1 MWARAFAGIVPGFLL
16 SAGLVGLVTWGL
28 PGAWQSTLVPGIIA
42 FFVVWMGVMAAA
54 FQFANGKRAWA
65 WLGGLAALSLGALW
79 LLQWLQ
85 WIE

>member
-16 SAGLVGLVTWGL
+16 SAGLVGLFTWAL
-28 PGAWQSTLVPGIIA
+28 PGPWQGTVVPGVIA
-42 FFVVWMGVMAAA
+42 FFVVWTGVMAAA
-54 FQFANGKRAWA
+54 FQFGNGKRAWA
-65 WLGGLAALSLGALW
+65 WLGGLAVLCLGSLW

>member
-1 MWARAFAGIVPGFLL
+1 MWARALAGIVPGFLL
-16 SAGLVGLVTWGL
+16 SAGLVGLFTWAL
-28 PGAWQSTLVPGIIA
+28 PGPWQGAIVAGVIA
-42 FFVVWMGVMAAA
+42 FFIVWMAVMGAS

-65 WLGGLAALSLGALW
+65 WLSALAAVSLGALW

>member
-16 SAGLVGLVTWGL
+16 SAGLVGLFTWALRG
-28 PGAWQSTLVPGIIA
+28 PWQGTIVAGVIA
-42 FFVVWMGVMAAA
+42 FFVVWIAVMGAS

-65 WLGGLAALSLGALW
+65 WLGSLAVVSLGALW
-79 LLQWLQ
+79 LLQWLR

>member
-16 SAGLVGLVTWGL
+16 SAGLVGLFTWSL
-28 PGAWQSTLVPGIIA
+28 PGPWQRTIVPGIIG
-42 FFVVWMGVMAAA
+42 FFVVWIAVMAAV

-65 WLGGLAALSLGALW
+65 WLSGLAVLTLGALW
-79 LLQWLQ
+79 LLQWLH

>member
-16 SAGLVGLVTWGL
+16 SAALVGLFTWVL
-28 PGAWQSTLVPGIIA
+28 PGPWQGTLVPGIIA
-42 FFVVWMGVMAAA
+42 FFVVWIAVMAAS

-65 WLGGLAALSLGALW
+65 WLSALAVLALGALW
-79 LLQWLQ
+79 LLQWLR